1 MKYKNTRTG
10 TIIDVNCDCM
20 GKYWKKLEE
29 TSAFSSIPDKSE
41 EKPVEE
47 KLVEEVKTE
56 TVIEPVKTETKTA
69 KKASAGAII
78 NPKKGKKG

>member
-41 EKPVEE
+41 EK
-47 KLVEEVKTE
+47 LVEEVKTE

>member
-10 TIIDVNCDCM
+10 TIIDVNCDCI

-41 EKPVEE
+41 EK
-47 KLVEEVKTE
+47 LVEEVKTE
-56 TVIEPVKTETKTA
+56 AVIEPVKTETKTA